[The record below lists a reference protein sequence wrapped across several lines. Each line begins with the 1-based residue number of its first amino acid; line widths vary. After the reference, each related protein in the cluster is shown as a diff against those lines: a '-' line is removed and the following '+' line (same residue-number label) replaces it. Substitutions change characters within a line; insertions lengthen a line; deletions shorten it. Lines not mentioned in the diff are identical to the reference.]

1 MKYICVF
8 CASRRGAQPAYKQAA
23 KQLGEVLATRQLGL
37 VYGGAKVGLMGALAD
52 ATLAAGGE
60 VIGVIPEFM
69 VAKEIAHN
77 GITQL
82 HIVNSM
88 HERKTMMSQ
97 IADAFVALP
106 GGLGTLEEFCEILT
120 WSQLGLHK
128 KPCGVLNI
136 NGYYDSLLAFFDKA
150 VTEEFLRPTHRSLVL
165 EASEPEKLRL
175 FSTCYAKI
183 TSTEEGTGNRE
194 RGTVKKET
202 KFSVCLA

>member
-8 CASRRGAQPAYKQAA
+8 CASSMGAQPAYKQAA
-23 KQLGEVLATRQLGL
+23 QQLGELLAKRQLSL
-37 VYGGAKVGLMGALAD
+37 VYGGAKVGLMGAIAD

-60 VIGVIPEFM
+60 VIGVIPDFM
-69 VAKEIAHN
+69 VAKEIAHD

-106 GGLGTLEEFCEILT
+106 GGMGTLEEFSEILT
-120 WSQLGLHK
+120 WAQLGLHK

-150 VTEEFLRPTHRSLVL
+150 VTEELLRSVHRSLVL
-165 EASEPEKLRL
+165 EASDPEKLL
-175 FSTCYAKI
+175 DLLANYQPQNVDKWI
-183 TSTEEGTGNRE
+183 EKN
-194 RGTVKKET
+194 VKP
-202 KFSVCLA
+202 

>member
-8 CASRRGAQPAYKQAA
+8 CASRRGAQPTYKQAA
-23 KQLGEVLATRQLGL
+23 QQLGELLAKRQLGL
-37 VYGGAKVGLMGALAD
+37 VYGGAKVGLMGAIAD

-69 VAKEIAHN
+69 VAKEIAHDR
-77 GITQL
+77 ITQL

-136 NGYYDSLLAFFDKA
+136 NGYYDSLLAFFNKA
-150 VTEEFLRPTHRSLVL
+150 VTEEFLRPIHRALFL
-165 EASEPEKLRL
+165 EASEPEKLL
-175 FSTCYAKI
+175 DM
-183 TSTEEGTGNRE
+183 
-194 RGTVKKET
+194 
-202 KFSVCLA
+202 LADY

>member
-1 MKYICVF
+1 LRFAI
-8 CASRRGAQPAYKQAA
+8 
-23 KQLGEVLATRQLGL
+23 
-37 VYGGAKVGLMGALAD
+37 AD

-60 VIGVIPEFM
+60 VIGVIPDFM
-69 VAKEIAHN
+69 VGKEIAHD

-136 NGYYDSLLAFFDKA
+136 NGYYDSLLAFFDKT
-150 VTEEFLRPTHRSLVL
+150 VNEEFLRPIHRSFVL
-165 EASEPEKLRL
+165 EASEPEKLL
-175 FSTCYAKI
+175 DMLADYQPQNIDKWKGK
-183 TSTEEGTGNRE
+183 E
-194 RGTVKKET
+194 VKP
-202 KFSVCLA
+202 